1 MEAAGMRIRGL
12 FAVVIGLILSAVA
25 ARADEITVVAGV
37 LGPKDRSSWMGVSTT
52 WRGRPARSRSGTA
65 TLRRF

>member
-25 ARADEITVVAGV
+25 ARAEEAAD
-37 LGPKDRSSWMGVSTT
+37 
-52 WRGRPARSRSGTA
+52 
-65 TLRRF
+65 